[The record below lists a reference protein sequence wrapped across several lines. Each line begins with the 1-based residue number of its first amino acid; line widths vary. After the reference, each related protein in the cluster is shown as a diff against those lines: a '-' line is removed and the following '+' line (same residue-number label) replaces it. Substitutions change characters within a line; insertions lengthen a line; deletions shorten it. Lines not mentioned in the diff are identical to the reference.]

1 MRSAPR
7 VEPRLSPWPFVREER
22 GSVTAEFAIVLPLV
36 VGVLGLVIAAISLAS
51 HSIGLV
57 SLSAEVARLEARGD
71 SLQASNVLGR
81 AMPGT
86 RVARENE
93 GGLLCV
99 TMRAQPAKGLLSG
112 ITISATSCAARTDVD
127 VMSQIGHPGL
137 RDELQRAT
145 SV

>member
-1 MRSAPR
+1 MAPQ
-7 VEPRLSPWPFVREER
+7 VERRLSLWPFVREER

-36 VGVLGLVIAAISLAS
+36 VGVLGVVIASISLAS

-71 SLQASNVLGR
+71 SLQASSVLEH

-127 VMSQIGHPGL
+127 VMRQTGQPGL
-137 RDELQRAT
+137 KDGLQRAKP
-145 SV
+145 V